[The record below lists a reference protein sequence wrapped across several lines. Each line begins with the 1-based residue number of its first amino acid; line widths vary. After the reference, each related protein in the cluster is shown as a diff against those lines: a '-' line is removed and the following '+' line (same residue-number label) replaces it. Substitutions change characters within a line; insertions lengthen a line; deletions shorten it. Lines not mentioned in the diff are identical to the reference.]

1 MEQTIILRK
10 FEERDIDFIFR
21 CKNDASLNSMIV
33 RASNTFSYDDAV
45 KWVHG
50 CMQDNPNFI
59 FWAVCT
65 NDEEQRIVGWVSLS
79 QIDHENRSACHHG
92 IVIGD
97 KYYREGT
104 AMFEAMLLSMDY
116 AFAHL
121 QLHRLYG
128 SCMAEHKVSPHM
140 LNALGFTL
148 EGKQRD
154 AVYRNGRYYD
164 ILIYAMLSNEYTAL
178 KDKAAFDIDQL
189 IVGFVSSIKESKKK
203 LSL

>member
-1 MEQTIILRK
+1 MENTVSFRD
-10 FEERDIDFIFR
+10 FEERDIDFIYK
-21 CKNDASLNSMIV
+21 CKNDDKLNSMIV
-33 RASNTFSYDDAV
+33 GEYHHFTYEEAA

-50 CMQDNPNFI
+50 CMGEHDTFK
-59 FWAVCT
+59 FWAICT

-79 QIDHENRSACHHG
+79 QIDYENRSACHHG

-104 AMFEAMLLSMDY
+104 AMFEGMLLSMEY
-116 AFAHL
+116 AFVQL

-128 SCMAEHKVSPHM
+128 SCLAEHKISPHM

-154 AVYRNGRYYD
+154 AVYRNERYYD
-164 ILIYAMLSNEYTAL
+164 ILNYAMLSNGYTAL
-178 KDKAAFDIDQL
+178 KDKAAFDLDQL
-189 IVGFVSSIKESKKK
+189 IVGFVTSIKESKKK
-203 LSL
+203 